1 MMENTALTMK
11 PKLVRNKSFYKLLFL
26 LALPVTMQNI
36 VVFLTQMLDTVM
48 LGELGDVAMSAASLA
63 NQPFFIFNM
72 LTFGMGSG
80 AAVLTAQ
87 YWGMQKIRPIKVIFT
102 TIIKISMVL
111 GLLLMLIIFLWPAAM
126 MSIFTKDPAVIE
138 AGASYLRII
147 CFSYVFFGFTNVYYT
162 AMRSVETVRIAMVS
176 NLIALCING
185 FLNYVLI
192 FGKFGAPSLG
202 VRGAAIAT
210 LIARTVEF
218 GIRCV

>member
-1 MMENTALTMK
+1 MMNHAVPTTR

-102 TIIKISMVL
+102 TIIKISMAL
-111 GLLLMLIIFLWPAAM
+111 GFLLMLVIFLWPSAI
-126 MSIFTKDPAVIE
+126 MSIFTKDPAVIQ
-138 AGASYLRII
+138 AG
-147 CFSYVFFGFTNVYYT
+147 V
-162 AMRSVETVRIAMVS
+162 
-176 NLIALCING
+176 
-185 FLNYVLI
+185 
-192 FGKFGAPSLG
+192 
-202 VRGAAIAT
+202 
-210 LIARTVEF
+210 
-218 GIRCV
+218 